1 MDAESEL
8 NAVESTT
15 SSQLAQHARSDSA
28 VDRTCVYSRPQRR
41 RHVAACQCGSLFDEN
56 PAVTDRL
63 ICRSACLSGVSKRHR
78 DETLLCKQTDSR
90 GLHGRTSLNRHTQR
104 RADQTSCTCTIS
116 RRLTCDLSTQ
126 RSSISRYS
134 TPARHLCEAPMYE

>member
-63 ICRSACLSGVSKRHR
+63 IGRSACLSGVSKRHR

-90 GLHGRTSLNRHTQR
+90 DAMDAR
-104 RADQTSCTCTIS
+104 
-116 RRLTCDLSTQ
+116 LSTDTHNVAQ
-126 RSSISRYS
+126 IKRAVHVRSV
-134 TPARHLCEAPMYE
+134 AD